1 MKASEIR
8 EMSLD
13 EMIRKRNDLKEELFN
28 FRFQHGSN
36 QLENTSK
43 LMLTKKDLAR
53 VNTIIREFE
62 IKQEKEKSGS

>member
-13 EMIRKRNDLKEELFN
+13 EMIGKRNDIKQELLN

-43 LMLTKKDLAR
+43 LKLTKKDLAR

-62 IKQEKEKSGS
+62 IKQQEKKSGS